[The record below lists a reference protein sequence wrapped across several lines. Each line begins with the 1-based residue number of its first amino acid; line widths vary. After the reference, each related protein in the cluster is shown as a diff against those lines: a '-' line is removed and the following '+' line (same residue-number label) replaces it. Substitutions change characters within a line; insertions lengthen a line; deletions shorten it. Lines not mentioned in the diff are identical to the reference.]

1 MSRSPRRP
9 ARARKRSRR
18 SSHRSPK
25 RGSWPSRRRKRF
37 RGVKRTI
44 MENNNTWVMSFE
56 EPLEYSLGEEVKTWN
71 GQKWKVHRID
81 FQSKEVT
88 FRRESDLG
96 DDMETDERQG
106 LGNRLTARRN
116 SLFEPILPADK
127 ESESSEESGLWVRSP
142 GRMNK
147 KPRENY

>member
-44 MENNNTWVMSFE
+44 MENNNTRVMSFE
-56 EPLEYSLGEEVKTWN
+56 EPLEYSLGEERSKCGTGKSGRYIELIFSQKKTVAY
-71 GQKWKVHRID
+71 K
-81 FQSKEVT
+81 S
-88 FRRESDLG
+88 
-96 DDMETDERQG
+96 
-106 LGNRLTARRN
+106 TARQTDFGARRACVGCEFC
-116 SLFEPILPADK
+116 SMTRLRISRRLSTASQWTSKVEH
-127 ESESSEESGLWVRSP
+127 
-142 GRMNK
+142 M
-147 KPRENY
+147 